1 MTGPQALYLPSRAKL
16 NLVLRILGRRDDGY
30 HLLESLFHTL
40 DLHDDVVVE
49 YDSKGSGIGIT
60 VTADHERLLVP
71 DDERNLAVKALVA
84 LRQELGLSAI
94 GGFHIRLHKRIPNGG
109 GLGGGSSN
117 AAAVLRL
124 ANAILAKDSADSSSP
139 REALGDPQLAA
150 IGAQLGADVPFFLR
164 GGTQWGRGIG
174 TDLTETNNLSGHF
187 VLLLPAYGCGTVK
200 VYKKHASTWSPA
212 MQVGSI
218 ATISVPSILHAALG
232 NRLFNDLESAAERIR
247 PQLGRLRQAVEK
259 AGYSHVRMSGSGST
273 LFIVAADLAAAD
285 HCQRHLAVELAET
298 EHRDVEFVVAS
309 SGPAIDFDQPSSRLP
324 KSLWGRPR
332 DPMS

>member
-49 YDSKGSGIGIT
+49 YDMKGSGIGIT
-60 VTADHERLLVP
+60 VSADHERLLVP

-84 LRQELGLSAI
+84 LRQEHGSSAT

-124 ANAILAKDSADSSSP
+124 ANALLAKDSPASSSS
-139 REALGDPQLAA
+139 RAALGDSQIAA

-174 TDLTETNNLSGHF
+174 TDLTEAGNLSGYF
-187 VLLLPAYGCGTVK
+187 VLLLPAYGCGTVE
-200 VYKKHASTWSPA
+200 VYKKHASAWSPTQ
-212 MQVGSI
+212 QVDSI
-218 ATISVPSILHAALG
+218 AAISVPGILHSALG
-232 NRLFNDLESAAERIR
+232 NRLFNDLESAAEQVR

-259 AGYSHVRMSGSGST
+259 AGYSDVRMSGSGST
-273 LFIVAADLAAAD
+273 LFVMTADLATAEQ
-285 HCQRHLAVELAET
+285 CQRHLAVELAQT
-298 EHRDVEFVVAS
+298 EHCDVEFVVAS
-309 SGPAIDFDQPSSRLP
+309 SGTAIDFDQPSSRLP
-324 KSLWGRPR
+324 KSLWHRPR